1 MQPIQIFNRLL
12 QPCGNCKAVAAGVL
26 SIEQIEYDLSASWSA
41 HISLSAVQSLYLSF

>member
-26 SIEQIEYDLSASWSA
+26 SIEQIEYDLSVICACFIVA
-41 HISLSAVQSLYLSF
+41 LHHGQLI